1 MPPKL
6 ILIDGYAV
14 AYRQFFALPVE
25 SMSTKSG
32 EPTNAVFGFTR
43 VLLDVLQRDKPEYLA
58 VSFDL
63 GLSGRDTLY
72 TEYKGTREKMPD
84 ELRSQ
89 IEKIDRV
96 VRAFNIPVLQME
108 GFEADDVIGT
118 VAPQAEAA
126 GVDVR
131 IISGDRDLLQL
142 LTPHITVQ
150 LPARGGPDRV
160 WDVEQFVTD
169 WGIQPV
175 QLVDLKALMGD
186 ASDNIP
192 GVKGIGEKGA
202 TTLIQKYNTLEA
214 IYEAVDRNEIPGANG
229 RKLAEGRE
237 SAFISQTLAR
247 IQKDVP
253 VTLDLAACAAHDY
266 DANVVLSVFEE
277 LNFRTLRD
285 RLVKIATP
293 MQKSL
298 FGDMDTPVKAQFD
311 DIPAAPEAETDF
323 LPPAKAEEQFT
334 LVVVQDAAALESL
347 VAVLKAATRIAI
359 DTETT
364 GLNAMEAELVG
375 ISLSVDGQTGY
386 YIPVMHRNTLQLPL
400 QQVMDALKPAFIDPT
415 KQKIMHN
422 VTYDLVI
429 FRRYGVDVAPI
440 TFDPMVA
447 EWLTNPIS
455 RDLGLKQLTR
465 ARLKDA
471 EGRPIVMTEIKELI
485 GTGKK
490 QITFDQVDLDRG
502 APYAAADAVM
512 TYRLVD
518 VLQPELEAKRMSEVY
533 QTLEMP
539 LLPVLVSMEQA
550 GVVLDVPYLQEMSGR
565 LNIRLKDIE
574 ARIHDLAGHA
584 TFNLNSPKQLS
595 DILFTKLGLPT
606 KGVPKTSLG
615 YSTDAAVLED
625 LRGLHPVVNELLEY
639 RELSKLK
646 GTYVD
651 ALPGLINA
659 HTGRLHTNYNLAGT
673 ATGRVSSNNPNLQNI
688 PIRTELGREVRK
700 AFIAPEGTLLLAVD
714 YSQIEL
720 RVMAHISGDPTLK
733 QAFYEGLD
741 IHKATAAAVTGVDIN
756 DITFEQRSFAKRVN
770 FGLIYGMGAFRLA
783 RDSGLTLKEAEEF
796 IRRYFARL
804 PNVQDYIETT
814 KAKAATPEGLITLG
828 GRRRMFPALVN
839 PNAGRQIIN
848 AEERAA
854 INMPIQGSAADI
866 INMAMIRL
874 HKELSQSKFKA
885 KMILQVHDELVLEV
899 PEDEIEPVKALVVQV
914 MESAYLLDP
923 ALKTNAEVGKNW
935 HEME

>member
-43 VLLDVLQRDKPEYLA
+43 VLLDVLQKDKPEYLA

-63 GLSGRDTLY
+63 GLSGRDQLFGD
-72 TEYKGTREKMPD
+72 YKGTREKMPD

-89 IEKIDRV
+89 IEKIDQV
-96 VRAFNIPVLQME
+96 VRAFNIPILQLE
-108 GFEADDVIGT
+108 GFEADDIIGT
-118 VAPQAEAA
+118 VSPQAEAQ

-150 LPARGGPDRV
+150 LPSRGAPDRI

-202 TTLIQKYNTLEA
+202 TTLLQKYTTLEA

-237 SAFISQTLAR
+237 MAFISQTLAR

-253 VTLDLAACAAHDY
+253 VTLDLPACAAHDY
-266 DANVVLSVFEE
+266 DANTVLAVFEQ

-293 MQKSL
+293 VQKSL
-298 FGDMDTPVKAQFD
+298 FGDMDTPVNAQLD
-311 DIPAAPEAETDF
+311 SPAEEAETDEDF
-323 LPPAKAEEQFT
+323 TPPAKAHEQFKLVIVRDETALNDLIQT
-334 LVVVQDAAALESL
+334 LNTASH
-347 VAVLKAATRIAI
+347 IAI

-364 GLNAMEAELVG
+364 GLDPMQAELVG
-375 ISLSVDGQTGY
+375 ISLSSDGQTGY
-386 YIPVMHRNTLQLPL
+386 YIPLAHRNAVQLPT
-400 QQVMDALKPAFIDPT
+400 QQVIDALRPVLTDPY
-415 KQKIMHN
+415 KGKIMHN
-422 VTYDLVI
+422 VTFDLVI
-429 FRRYGVDVAPI
+429 LRRYGLDVTPV
-440 TFDPMVA
+440 TFDPMIA
-447 EWLTNPIS
+447 EWLLNPIS
-455 RDLGLKQLTR
+455 RDLGLKPLTR
-465 ARLKDA
+465 ARLKADD
-471 EGRPIVMTEIKELI
+471 GRPIAMTEIKELI

-490 QITFDQVDLDRG
+490 QITFDQVEIDLA

-518 VLQPELEAKRMSEVY
+518 VLQPEIQAREMLEVY
-533 QTLEMP
+533 QRLELPM
-539 LLPVLVSMEQA
+539 LPVLVAMEEA
-550 GVVLDVPYLQEMSGR
+550 GVVLDVPYLRDMSER
-565 LNIRLKDIE
+565 LNVRLKDIE
-574 ARIHDLAGHA
+574 ARIHDFAGHG

-615 YSTDAAVLED
+615 YSTDAAVLDE
-625 LRGLHPVVNELLEY
+625 LRGQHPIITEILEY
-639 RELSKLK
+639 RELAKLK

-651 ALPGLINA
+651 ALPNQINPN
-659 HTGRLHTNYNLAGT
+659 TGRLHTSYNVAGT
-673 ATGRVSSNNPNLQNI
+673 ATGRVASSNPNLQNI
-688 PIRTELGREVRK
+688 PIRTEIGREVRR
-700 AFIAPEGTLLLAVD
+700 AFIAPEGKVLLSVD

-720 RVMAHISGDPTLK
+720 RVMAHVSGDPTLK
-733 QAFYEGLD
+733 QAFYDGQD
-741 IHKATAAAVTGVDIN
+741 IHKATAAAVNGIALEDVTY
-756 DITFEQRSFAKRVN
+756 EQRSFAKRVN

-783 RDSGLTLKEAEEF
+783 RDSNLTLKEAEEF

-804 PNVQDYIETT
+804 PNVQDYMEST
-814 KAKAATPEGLITLG
+814 KEKARTSEGLITLG
-828 GRRRMFPALVN
+828 GRRRTFPSLVN
-839 PNAGRQIIN
+839 PKAGRQAIQ

-874 HKELSQSKFKA
+874 HAELTQHKLNAFI
-885 KMILQVHDELVLEV
+885 ILQVHDELVLEV
-899 PEDEIEPVKALVVQV
+899 PENEVDVARKLVIDV
-914 MESAYLLDP
+914 MESAYPLDP
-923 ALKTNAEVGKNW
+923 ALKANAEIGKNW
-935 HEME
+935 NDMQ